1 MNSPLEQRLKELSN
15 RSSWRLDDGVRE
27 ETRKRLLMLEAPV
40 TAQTASSL
48 LYSILR
54 LPHDI
59 TEMVARPY
67 AIVSLVVVM
76 MLGGWITSVNASLD
90 TLPGDTFYSVKI
102 ASEQA
107 QLTFAGTEA
116 RNRLHAQFASRR
128 LNEVTTLV
136 ERGSTDKD
144 ARLKVAIQG
153 LKKKIEAAKNDLKK
167 SPSDAQAIELSRLI
181 DHSKSA
187 LDQAISV
194 SESVHDATSTAA
206 LVASQGSTDA
216 AHTEVV
222 NVLSS
227 TASDSVVS
235 AGELSRQFTN
245 EVRDILGTTTVLS
258 GRLDLIERVVNASG
272 RTDIEIDIAAQRR
285 ALHNVDVAG
294 AQDFAARGGY
304 NRAFELTNAIQRHL
318 RAVELIVASA
328 EIALTKPV
336 TASEVINEDVMIVPE
351 TANDKPSVVI
361 ESETVIETDVM
372 DEPTT
377 EEETS
382 DEALNVRFEAP
393 LEDSAESPIE
403 TPTD

>member
-48 LYSILR
+48 LDSILR

-116 RNRLHAQFASRR
+116 RNRLRAQFASRR

-144 ARLKVAIQG
+144 ARVKVAIQG
-153 LKKKIEAAKNDLKK
+153 FEKQIEAAQNDLKK
-167 SPSDAQAIELSRLI
+167 SPSDAQAIELARLI